1 MTLPK
6 AVSLDEWQQARD
18 ALLVKEKELT
28 RQRDAVAAERRR
40 MPIVRVENDYTFE
53 GANGSVSLT
62 DLFEERSQ
70 LIVYHFMFGP
80 DWDAGCDGCSMV
92 ADNVGH
98 LAHLHARDV
107 SFVMVSRAPL
117 GKIEAYRS
125 RMGWDL
131 PWVSSFG
138 NDFNHEFGATQNDEE
153 HHGITVFLRD
163 GDDIYRTWNTG
174 DRGIEVLLSTF
185 TFLDMALYG
194 RQEAWEESPA
204 GWPQSPPYEWWRR
217 HDEYGQP

>member
-1 MTLPK
+1 
-6 AVSLDEWQQARD
+6 
-18 ALLVKEKELT
+18 
-28 RQRDAVAAERRR
+28 
-40 MPIVRVENDYTFE
+40 
-53 GANGSVSLT
+53 
-62 DLFEERSQ
+62 
-70 LIVYHFMFGP
+70 
-80 DWDAGCDGCSMV
+80 
-92 ADNVGH
+92 
-98 LAHLHARDV
+98 
-107 SFVMVSRAPL
+107 
-117 GKIEAYRS
+117 
-125 RMGWDL
+125 MGWDL